1 MEINLNENVNLKLA
15 LTYARKGW
23 HVFPV
28 HSIRNGVCSCG
39 DSECERP
46 GKHPRT
52 KHGLNDASKDEKQ
65 VSQWWQETPDAN
77 IGIRTGEISGIS
89 VLDIDPRHGGFESIK
104 AFSVPDTLVS
114 KTGGNGQHHIFKY
127 DEKIP
132 NVVGFKP
139 GLDFRSNGGYIVA
152 PPSNHI
158 SGNEYLWADLSVEP
172 VPAPD
177 WMKTKGQKKPAV
189 QSVNGT
195 IQEGGRNDTL
205 LSLAG
210 TMRRRGFSEEAIV
223 QALKVENKEK
233 CNPPLDEGEVL
244 NIARSVSRYE
254 PEIEQQENK
263 SSLLST
269 EQLGQIKS
277 RIGSIPKDTD
287 PTDLPTILNPILEEI
302 AKIDIAQGDAVLN
315 NTIKDHFGWKI
326 GELTTYG
333 KVLKS
338 FRKEVNNEP
347 GQITL
352 DRDALIKKLQEA
364 KDIKTVHPAQDYTEG
379 GIIFCVKAQNSLCL
393 VTSDKDIFEL
403 DDAPSKGFSL
413 IQETVSTARFSPKG
427 LTTFLEDKYIID
439 IGRLYQRIRDYIRRF
454 IFFPDDRYLAFL
466 SLWVM
471 GTYVFKVF
479 SHFPYVWLNAEK
491 GSGKTLLM
499 IILSKIVFN
508 GDLTLSP
515 TESVIFRDIANNLTT
530 MFIDE
535 VEQLRKQD
543 KAIHSILISILNA
556 GFQRDGSV
564 KRTESDGDGGFWVKS
579 YNVYSPKM
587 FAGIAEIDDVLQDRT
602 FRIQLFKKKDNE
614 KVERYKETN
623 EIMELQQNIRDDLY
637 VFALTNGKAIAERYN
652 KEGAIKGLDHLSNRE
667 LDIWEPIF
675 LLANLVDL
683 QTGVFNLTN
692 IMETLSKESFE
703 EKQAESVMQND
714 TYKVLTV
721 LKTMLDD
728 PCVIITSQDGDIRA
742 YENSVVLRYFQNTE
756 EFRWMQ
762 SPNALPRLLRRINIH
777 SDQRR
782 FGSERRH
789 RVYLINL
796 KEFEDWCERFKI

>member
-1 MEINLNENVNLKLA
+1 MEINLNENGNLKLA

-39 DSECERP
+39 DSKCENP

-52 KHGLNDASKDEKQ
+52 RHGLNDASKDEQQ
-65 VSQWWQETPDAN
+65 VSQWWTEMPDAN
-77 IGIRTGEISGIS
+77 IGIRTGEVSGIS
-89 VLDIDPRHGGFESIK
+89 VLDIDQRHGGFESIK
-104 AFSVPDTLVS
+104 AFNLPDTLVS

-132 NVVGFKP
+132 NSPNFKP
-139 GLDFRSNGGYIVA
+139 GIDFRSDGGYIVA
-152 PPSNHI
+152 PPSKHK
-158 SGNEYLWADLSVEP
+158 SGNEYVWVDFTVEP

-177 WMKTKGQKKPAV
+177 WMKTKGLIKAL
-189 QSVNGT
+189 QSVPGT
-195 IQEGGRNDTL
+195 IREGNRNSTMT
-205 LSLAG
+205 SLAG
-210 TMRRRGFSEEAIV
+210 SMRRRNMSEEAIAA
-223 QALKVENKEK
+223 ALIEENKK
-233 CNPPLDEGEVL
+233 CNPPLDQSEIL
-244 NIARSVSRYE
+244 IIARSVGRYE

-269 EQLGQIKS
+269 DELGQLKS

-302 AKIDIAQGDAVLN
+302 ARINIAQGDALLN
-315 NTIKDHFGWKI
+315 STIKEHFGWNN

-347 GQITL
+347 DQIAL
-352 DRDALIKKLQEA
+352 DKDALIKKLQDA
-364 KDIKTVHPAQDYTEG
+364 KDIKSVHPAQDYAAG
-379 GIIFCVKAQNSLCL
+379 GMIFCVKAQDSLCL
-393 VTSDKDIFEL
+393 VTPDKDIFEL
-403 DDAPSKGFSL
+403 GDAKSKGFKL
-413 IQETVSTARFSPKG
+413 TQETVDTARFSSKG
-427 LTTFLEDKYIID
+427 LTLFLEDKYVVE
-439 IGRLYQRIRDYIRRF
+439 IGKLYQKIHDYIRRF
-454 IFFPDDRYLAFL
+454 IFFPDDRFLAYL

-471 GTYVFKVF
+471 GTYVFKIF
-479 SHFPYVWLNAEK
+479 SHYPYIWLNAEK
-491 GSGKTLLM
+491 GSGKSLLM

-508 GDLTLSP
+508 GDVTINP
-515 TESVIFRDIANNLTT
+515 TESVIFRDITNNLTT
-530 MFIDE
+530 LFIDE
-535 VEQLRKQD
+535 VEQFRKQD
-543 KAIHSILISILNA
+543 KATHSILISILNA

-564 KRTESDGDGGFWVKS
+564 KRTESDGNGSYWVKS
-579 YNVYSPKM
+579 YNVYSPKV
-587 FAGIAEIDDVLQDRT
+587 FAGINAIDDVLQDRT
-602 FRIQLFKKKDNE
+602 FRIQLYKKKDNE
-614 KVERYKETN
+614 TVERYKETN
-623 EIMELQQNIRDDLY
+623 ELRELQQSIRDDLY
-637 VFALTNGKAIAERYN
+637 VFALTNGKAVVGLYN

-683 QTGVFNLTN
+683 PTSAFNVTG

-703 EKQAESVMQND
+703 EKQAESVTQND
-714 TYKVLTV
+714 TYKFLTV

-728 PCVIITSQDGDIRA
+728 PSVIVASQDGDTRA
-742 YENSVVLRYFQNTE
+742 YENAAVLRYFQNTE
-756 EFRWMQ
+756 EFHWMQ
-762 SPNALPRLLRRINIH
+762 SPNALTNLFKRINIR

-782 FGSERRH
+782 FGSERRL
-789 RVYLINL
+789 RVYPINV